1 MVKKSFGTA
10 FFIFAVFTLV
20 LLSGSIAQ
28 AAISVD
34 DFLPPAQA
42 ATPEDASV
50 RLTVENPAEVKEVEG
65 DVTGEPAISAA
76 SAQDAINAWVAK
88 RSDGFEEIV
97 FPSGFGFVATGVS
110 TYGKHDNPVAE
121 RAAKRNAYVTSY
133 MRAKTQLAEGL
144 NGVYT
149 SGRTKAFERIAT
161 VNESQGQTLI
171 NIKEDTQEA
180 IRQRIDGFLRGYV
193 VYEVFDD
200 AEDSRVYL
208 TIVTTPKTQGHFDR
222 PDVRTISASSVQEGL
237 GQVFVEI
244 EKGLTPP
251 VGGRMIYV
259 PATGEMAFVGF
270 GSAVVGRQS
279 NAAAQ
284 AKLELNAERIAKI
297 RAKDA
302 LCGVIVGED
311 IESEEKLDSQ
321 VSSMNNDFEELCKDD
336 PIVKNN
342 PDHPGYVKLQN
353 SVSAFKAAEANVSV
367 MRGAREGVLPPGVR
381 QEAWSDEDK
390 EFTYAV
396 AVYMPSASNAA
407 ETGAASMQS
416 GGILTPPAGG
426 PVPTPS
432 EEVRQ
437 GPSGTV
443 QDVKDL

>member
-1 MVKKSFGTA
+1 LRRFKMKKLSL
-10 FFIFAVFTLV
+10 FAVLGVMV
-20 LLSGSIAQ
+20 LCFPALSH
-28 AAISVD
+28 AAIPAD
-34 DFLPPAQA
+34 DVLPPAQA
-42 ATPEDASV
+42 ATSEDASV
-50 RLTVENPAEVKEVEG
+50 RLTVENPADVTEVEG

-76 SAQDAINAWVAK
+76 SAQDAINSWVAK
-88 RSDGFEEIV
+88 RSEGFNEIV
-97 FPSGFGFVATGVS
+97 FPNGFGFVATGVS
-110 TYGKHDNPVAE
+110 TYGKHDNPVTE

-171 NIKEDTQEA
+171 NINENTSEA

-200 AEDSRVYL
+200 TEAARVYL
-208 TIVTTPKTQGHFDR
+208 TIVTTPKTQGHYDR
-222 PDVRTISASSVQEGL
+222 PDVQTISAASVQEGL
-237 GQVFVEI
+237 GQVFTEI
-244 EKGLTPP
+244 EQGLTPP

-259 PATGEMAFVGF
+259 PATDEMAFVGF
-270 GSAVVGRQS
+270 GSAVIGRQD

-302 LCGVIVGED
+302 LCGVIVGEEL
-311 IESEEKLDSQ
+311 ESEEKLDSQ
-321 VSSMNNDFEELCKDD
+321 VSSMNRDYEELCKDD

-353 SVSAFKAAEANVSV
+353 SVSEFKAAEANLSV
-367 MRGAREGVLPPGVR
+367 MRGIRDGILPPGVR
-381 QEAWSDEDK
+381 QETWSDEDK
-390 EFTYAV
+390 AFTYAV
-396 AVYMPSASNAA
+396 AVYMPSVSNAA
-407 ETGAASMQS
+407 EAGAASMQS
-416 GGILTPPAGG
+416 GGIITPPAGV
-426 PVPTPS
+426 PVQTPS
-432 EEVRQ
+432 KDVKQ

>member
-1 MVKKSFGTA
+1 MKKLSLFVVLGLMILCFPAASF
-10 FFIFAVFTLV
+10 
-20 LLSGSIAQ
+20 

-42 ATPEDASV
+42 ATSKDVAL

-88 RSDGFEEIV
+88 RSEGFEEIV

-200 AEDSRVYL
+200 AADSRVYL
-208 TIVTTPKTQGHFDR
+208 TIVTTPKTQGHYDR

-321 VSSMNNDFEELCKDD
+321 VSSMNKDFEELCKDD

-353 SVSAFKAAEANVSV
+353 SVNAFKAAEANVSV

-390 EFTYAV
+390 AFTYAV

>member
-1 MVKKSFGTA
+1 MKKLSL
-10 FFIFAVFTLV
+10 FAV
-20 LLSGSIAQ
+20 LSFMILCFPALSH

-42 ATPEDASV
+42 ATPEDATV
-50 RLTVENPAEVKEVEG
+50 RLTVENPAEIKEVEG
-65 DVTGEPAISAA
+65 DVTGKPAVSAA

-88 RSDGFEEIV
+88 RSEGFEEIV
-97 FPSGFGFVATGVS
+97 FPSGFRFVATGVS

-161 VNESQGQTLI
+161 VNESQGQTLV
-171 NIKEDTQEA
+171 NIRDNTLEA
-180 IRQRIDGFLRGYV
+180 IRQRIDGFLRGYA

-200 AEDSRVYL
+200 EAASRVYL
-208 TIVTTPKTQGHFDR
+208 TIVTTPKTQGHYDR
-222 PDVRTISASSVQEGL
+222 PDVQTISAATMQEGL

-244 EKGLTPP
+244 EEGLTPP

-270 GSAVVGRQS
+270 GSAVIGRRN
-279 NAAAQ
+279 NAAVQ

-302 LCGVIVGED
+302 LCGIIVGEE

-321 VSSMNNDFEELCKDD
+321 VSSMNNDFKELCKND

-342 PDHPGYVKLQN
+342 PNHPGYVKLQN

-367 MRGAREGVLPPGVR
+367 MCGAREGVLPPGVR
-381 QEAWSDEDK
+381 QQAWSDEDK
-390 EFTYAV
+390 AFTYAV

-407 ETGAASMQS
+407 EIGAENMRS
-416 GGILTPPAGG
+416 GGILTPPAGA
-426 PVPTPS
+426 PLQTPG
-432 EEVRQ
+432 EEVKQ

-443 QDVKDL
+443 QDVNDL